1 MVYGI
6 DGLIIGLAT
15 WARERWRCE
24 PFHHIHVCHVAPL
37 AELFVVQ
44 VKAPFS
50 GRATDA
56 FGLRIK
62 AFVVQVKAPFSG
74 RATDAFGLRIK
85 AGEILC
91 ISFKDF
97 WFTLPCYNTGG
108 GRLQKIG

>member
-1 MVYGI
+1 MVYGF

-62 AFVVQVKAPFSG
+62 A
-74 RATDAFGLRIK
+74 
-85 AGEILC
+85 GEILC